1 MVLDRTKYGAR
12 LRGFLEISDLPEL
25 RSGKSLGV
33 PPKELSELSLND
45 IFNGIAVDD
54 EEMALCCLSGVQL
67 LHAEL
72 DSSHR
77 ICQSVKTTTG
87 SYWHGIVHRREGDF
101 ENSKY
106 WFQKVGEHPIHADL
120 ARVAKRVAEKES
132 GDLRFSFLC
141 NQKMWDS
148 AAFVDLCEDV
158 TENCDQGNDSCCMI
172 QMMEWELLFEYS
184 YGKAIGND

>member
-12 LRGFLEISDLPEL
+12 LRGFLEISELPEL
-25 RSGKSLGV
+25 RAEESLGV
-33 PPKELSELSLND
+33 PQEEHSELRVND
-45 IFNGIAVDD
+45 LFNGIAVDD

-67 LHAEL
+67 LHSEL

-77 ICQSVKTTTG
+77 TCQSVQTTTG

-106 WFQKVGEHPIHADL
+106 WFRKVGEHPIHADL
-120 ARVAKRVAEKES
+120 ARAAKGVAEKES
-132 GDLRFSFLC
+132 SDSRFSFLC
-141 NQKMWDS
+141 SQKMWNS

-158 TENCDQGNDSCCMI
+158 TENCDQGNDSCRMI
-172 QMMEWELLFEYS
+172 QMLEWESLFKYS
-184 YGKAIGND
+184 YGKAIGNY

>member
-12 LRGFLEISDLPEL
+12 LRGFLEASELPKL
-25 RSGKSLGV
+25 RVGESLGV
-33 PPKELSELSLND
+33 PKEELSELKVSD
-45 IFNGIAVDD
+45 IFDGIAVGD

-72 DSSHR
+72 DVSHR

-106 WFQKVGEHPIHADL
+106 WFRKVGEHPIHSDL
-120 ARVAKRVAEKES
+120 AKAAKGVAEKES
-132 GDLRFSFLC
+132 GDSRFSFLC
-141 NQKMWDS
+141 TQKMWNS
-148 AAFVDLCEDV
+148 ALFVDLCEDV
-158 TENCDQGNDSCCMI
+158 TENCDRGNDSCCMI
-172 QMMEWELLFEYS
+172 QMLEWELLFGYS
-184 YGKAIGND
+184 YGKAIGNP